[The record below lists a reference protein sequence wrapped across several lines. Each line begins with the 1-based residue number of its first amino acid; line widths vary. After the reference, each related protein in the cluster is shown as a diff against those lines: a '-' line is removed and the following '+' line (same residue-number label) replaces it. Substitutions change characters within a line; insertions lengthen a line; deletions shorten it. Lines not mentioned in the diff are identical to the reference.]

1 MNESEVYVI
10 FTKEVTQEEKDKT
23 IEFYQSR
30 GLKVFIGAP
39 PPRPRP

>member
-1 MNESEVYVI
+1 MNEAEVYVI

-30 GLKVFIGAP
+30 GFKVMIGFPIP
-39 PPRPRP
+39 PKK